1 MEHKIGEQ
9 FKFKSVTLEVVEV
22 KEGCCIGCYFHSR
35 KYGCKNMNMM
45 NNVEDCLSDL
55 REDLKDVIF
64 KKVS

>member
-35 KYGCKNMNMM
+35 KYGCKNMNMA
-45 NNVEDCLSDL
+45 NYVDDCISDL
-55 REDLKDVIF
+55 RKDLKDVIF
-64 KKVS
+64 KNVS